1 MLKITDLNVNYGV
14 IKAIKSLDMVI
25 DDGEFVALIGNNG
38 AGKSTL
44 LNTIAGRVKSLS
56 GEITYNENKIT
67 NKPANKIT
75 NLGITLSPEG
85 REIFPEF
92 TTEENLRLGAY
103 LVKDKDKID
112 SSYEKV
118 YSLFPILK
126 ERRNQV
132 AGTLSGGEQQM
143 LSIGRALMGDPKLL
157 MLDEPSLGLAPKLI
171 SLIFETIMEIN
182 QNGIAILLV
191 EQNANIA
198 LQKAERAYVLET
210 GSITLSGQANE
221 LRKDKN
227 VRKAYLGI

>member
-56 GEITYNENKIT
+56 GEITFNENIIT

-171 SLIFETIMEIN
+171 SLIFETIVEIN

-191 EQNANIA
+191 EQNANVA